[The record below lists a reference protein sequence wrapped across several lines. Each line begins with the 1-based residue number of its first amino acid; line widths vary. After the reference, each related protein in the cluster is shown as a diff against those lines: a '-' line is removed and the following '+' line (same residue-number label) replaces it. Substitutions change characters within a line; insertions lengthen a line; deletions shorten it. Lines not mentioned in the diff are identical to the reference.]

1 MCEVVTLAAVAG
13 VMGMAQTAY
22 SISAQAKQAKAQN
35 AAISAQLDITNE
47 EARRK
52 ATSELFDASRAARR
66 EQGRI
71 RAAAGEA
78 GLALTGSV
86 DALLFD
92 SAMQAELNYDRS
104 LANLESRTAAHVA
117 GAEASYSTVSNTSA
131 LSAGLQLGASA
142 LSGWSGIE
150 QAKIEKRRASQAAG
164 R

>member
-1 MCEVVTLAAVAG
+1 MG
-13 VMGMAQTAY
+13 VAQTAY

-35 AAISAQLDITNE
+35 AAISAQLDVTNE

-52 ATSELFDASRAARR
+52 ATAELFDASRATRR

-92 SAMQAELNYDRS
+92 SAMQSELNYDRS
-104 LANLESRTAAHVA
+104 LANLESRTAANV
-117 GAEASYSTVSNTSA
+117 AEAEVAYSNVSNTNA

-150 QAKIEKRRASQAAG
+150 EAKIEKRRAAVKAG
-164 R
+164 

>member
-1 MCEVVTLAAVAG
+1 MCEAVTLAVVAG
-13 VMGMAQTAY
+13 VMGVAQTAY

-35 AAISAQLDITNE
+35 AAISAQLDVTNE

-52 ATSELFDASRAARR
+52 ATAELFDASRATRR

-92 SAMQAELNYDRS
+92 SAMQSELNYNRS
-104 LANLESRTAAHVA
+104 LANLESRTAANV
-117 GAEASYSTVSNTSA
+117 AEAEVAYSNVSNTNA

-150 QAKIEKRRASQAAG
+150 EAKIEKRRAAVKAG
-164 R
+164 

>member
-1 MCEVVTLAAVAG
+1 MCEAVTLAVVAG
-13 VMGMAQTAY
+13 VMGVAQTAY

-35 AAISAQLDITNE
+35 AAISAQLDVTNE

-52 ATSELFDASRAARR
+52 ATAELFDASRATRR

-92 SAMQAELNYDRS
+92 SAMQSELNYDRS
-104 LANLESRTAAHVA
+104 LANLESRTAANV
-117 GAEASYSTVSNTSA
+117 AEAEVAYSNVSNTNA

-150 QAKIEKRRASQAAG
+150 EAKIEKRRAAVKAG
-164 R
+164 